1 MMNATKTMVFG
12 LVTTMGALLPAPAQA
27 CEYIQ
32 SVSNLEGAL
41 SLNNFAWGQPS
52 GANRALRALP
62 VPNGYCEGEMVITA
76 KDAAITT
83 DVGDAVALRKINV
96 NDMQVQDWV
105 SGVWGPG
112 FITRFQIQAP
122 QQVTQATIR
131 SLTFREIEFSPPLN
145 EVDPLPGHLRF
156 VVFSNDGGNTWN
168 ISARM
173 FYRKSGQDFE
183 IDLGTV
189 YASSAPQRKFEVKV
203 ETAQQY
209 TILNATTT
217 PRVRVTYSRPYPLSP
232 VVWQSNL
239 PPGMFPVRQRQGLL
253 EQYNVTQNSNFTIAH
268 CDVAG
273 CASAL

>member
-1 MMNATKTMVFG
+1 MMNAIKALVYGLSTMMCSV
-12 LVTTMGALLPAPAQA
+12 LLTPAQA
-27 CEYIQ
+27 CDTIQ

-52 GANRALRALP
+52 GANTALRALSLP
-62 VPNGYCEGEMVITA
+62 IGYCEGEMVITA
-76 KDAAITT
+76 KDATITT

-105 SGVWGPG
+105 SGVSGPG

-122 QQVTQATIR
+122 LQTSQAIMR
-131 SLTFREIEFSPPLN
+131 SLMFREIEFSRPFN
-145 EVDPLPGHLRF
+145 DIDRLPGHLRF
-156 VVFSNDGGNTWN
+156 TLFSTSGGNTWN

-173 FYRKSGQDFE
+173 LYRKSGQDFDIE
-183 IDLGTV
+183 LGTL
-189 YASSAPQRKFEVKV
+189 YASAAPQRKFEVKV

-209 TILNATTT
+209 TVINATTT
-217 PRVRVTYSRPYPLSP
+217 PRIRVTLFRPYPLSP
-232 VVWQSNL
+232 IVRQTDL

-253 EQYNVTQNSNFTIAH
+253 DQGNVTQNSQFTVAH

-273 CASAL
+273 CANPL